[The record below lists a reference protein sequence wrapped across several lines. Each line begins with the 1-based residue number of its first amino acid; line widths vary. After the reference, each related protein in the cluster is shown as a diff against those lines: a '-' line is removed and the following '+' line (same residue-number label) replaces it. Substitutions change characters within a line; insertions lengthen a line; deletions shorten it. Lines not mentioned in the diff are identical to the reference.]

1 MKDKKGEISERDLKI
16 IEEIAR
22 NKKLT
27 QREISRK
34 AGVSLG
40 MVNMSLK
47 KLAKRGYVKIKGM
60 NKRSLEYVLTP
71 KGFTEKAKKSYR
83 YFRNTLSSL
92 RKIKAKI
99 QSIILDEY
107 VKGERKFIILG
118 EGELAD
124 IVELSIK
131 GLSMEDIKYKRVS
144 SEREIKE
151 KEVVVLATKER
162 CRKISG
168 VKCWISIPEK
178 IVGVI

>member
-1 MKDKKGEISERDLKI
+1 MRDNNREISEKELKI

-22 NKKLT
+22 NKGIT
-27 QREISRK
+27 QRELSRK

-47 KLAKRGYVKIKGM
+47 KLIRRGYIKVKGM

-71 KGFTEKAKKSYR
+71 KGFTEKAKKSYH

-92 RKIKAKI
+92 RKMKARV
-99 QSIILDEY
+99 QSIILEEY
-107 VKGERKFIILG
+107 VKGGREFVILG

-131 GLSMEDIKYKRVS
+131 GLSMGDLKYRRVR
-144 SEREIKE
+144 SEREIGE
-151 KEVVVLATKER
+151 KDVVVLVAKENA
-162 CRKISG
+162 RKIPG
-168 VKCWISIPEK
+168 VKQWVNVQDKIIP
-178 IVGVI
+178 VI